1 MNKHVDV
8 TAGGVRGA
16 TPSGGTHGKRRRQNP
31 DPAQKATIAS
41 DACAVLLLVVSLCL
55 PWNIVFGPGV
65 PASSW
70 ALYAVV
76 WVAVLL
82 AAAAIVVSRLGAAE
96 PLRAALDAANTGRL
110 RLLFTA
116 PLLLVVCGFVVF
128 TVVQTLR
135 QAGTGTVSPGIGP
148 GALFAWAGAV
158 LGAQPARGW
167 PAVDHPGWRAWTR
180 RITLGAMV
188 LAVLS
193 TLFNIY
199 WRTEYMWD
207 AESLHKSDAAVI
219 VLTLLNAGVALTAVL
234 IGCNWIRRDSAA
246 SRLALLALGASSL
259 AASLIVWSS
268 DVGREIDA
276 FHGIA
281 ESTSTAAVGYEG
293 YLAWVLAAA
302 VGGVVSLSAVT
313 STVPRPDRQLVGAA
327 MRTVLTLISFWC
339 MASVVLRTADFA
351 VAASLDLPHSLYDTA
366 MLVGFDVVT
375 GAAALWLRANL
386 NKPRQSDRVLI
397 GVSAALVGFAIGR
410 VVIGVA
416 MALRVFYVDGGPVY
430 NPVYGNTLAQQ
441 ITSTFDVVICGVALC
456 VLLGA
461 VAVSPLGALL
471 RTRRVPP
478 SASSVT
484 SEVPVHTAAPAGNAP
499 TIFRAASSASDPVP
513 ESAAE
518 RAQRVLADS
527 TQRFGAGTTYTGPQH
542 GGTETNGSS
551 K

>member
-8 TAGGVRGA
+8 TATGVRGA
-16 TPSGGTHGKRRRQNP
+16 TSSGGAHGKRRRQNP

-55 PWNIVFGPGV
+55 PWNIVFGLGV

-70 ALYAVV
+70 ALYALV

-116 PLLLVVCGFVVF
+116 PLLLVVGGFVVF

-148 GALFAWAGAV
+148 GALFALAGAV
-158 LGAQPARGW
+158 LGAQPTRGW

-180 RITLGAMV
+180 RIALGAMV
-188 LAVLS
+188 LAVWS

-207 AESLHKSDAAVI
+207 AESLHKSDAAVV

-302 VGGVVSLSAVT
+302 VCGVVSLSAVT
-313 STVPRPDRQLVGAA
+313 STVPADRQVLGAA
-327 MRTVLTLISFWC
+327 MRTVLALISFWC
-339 MASVVLRTADFA
+339 LASVVLRTADFA
-351 VAASLDLPHSLYDTA
+351 IAASLDLPHSLYDTA

-386 NKPRQSDRVLI
+386 SKPRASARVLI

-416 MALRVFYVDGGPVY
+416 MALRVFYVDGGPGY

-478 SASSVT
+478 SASPVT

-499 TIFRAASSASDPVP
+499 TIFRAASAASDPVP
-513 ESAAE
+513 ESAAA

-542 GGTETNGSS
+542 GDPETNGSS